1 MKFEKFKFK
10 LKLDSEIHGSN
21 NMNIINKKD
30 TVEWSGIKWSD
41 EKNLRSRVA
50 VHAKKDILY

>member
-10 LKLDSEIHGSN
+10 SKLDSEIHGSN

-41 EKNLRSRVA
+41 EKNLRSKVA
-50 VHAKKDILY
+50 VSCYER